1 MGNPKL
7 DDFLLFSK
15 VVEMKNFSKTAE
27 QRGMVKSMI
36 SKRIS
41 RLEKQ
46 LGVRLLHRST
56 RSMSLTE
63 YGATLY
69 EYTQRIEEEVNDAVE
84 AMTLGQHQPKGRLK
98 VVVPHSFGD
107 HYLSQLVANFVEQ
120 FPDLHVEIELSAAFP
135 NLQDSGFDLVIHVGD
150 PPATNDMSKL
160 IGWHRYVVCASK
172 DYFKRQG
179 CPNSIYDLQRHNC
192 LIQRNL
198 PNSNVWSFQ
207 HQKKRHHVTINGNFV
222 SNSPQS
228 LKHAAMSG
236 LGIVML
242 PDYMVKTEVA
252 DGALQAIFQ
261 DYCPEDIGLYAVFPY
276 TKHISPKLRVF
287 LEFLSK
293 NL

>member
-27 QRGMVKSMI
+27 QLGMVKSMI

-107 HYLSQLVANFVEQ
+107 YYLSQLVARFVDL
-120 FPDLHVEIELSAAFP
+120 FPDLHVEVELSESFP
-135 NLQDSGFDLVIHVGD
+135 RLTDSGFDLAIHIGD

-160 IGWHRYVVCASK
+160 IGWHKSVICASK
-172 DYFKRQG
+172 DYFKRKG
-179 CPNSIYDLQRHNC
+179 VPTSIYDLQYHNC
-192 LIQRNL
+192 LVQRNL
-198 PNSNVWSFQ
+198 PNANVWGFLF
-207 HQKKRHHVTINGNFV
+207 QKKKHQVSVSGNFV

-236 LGIVML
+236 LGVVML
-242 PDYMVKTEVA
+242 PDYMVKNEVA
-252 DGALQAIFQ
+252 DGTLQAVFHE
-261 DYCPEDIGLYAVFPY
+261 YCPQNIGLYAVFPY

-287 LEFLSK
+287 LDFLSK

>member
-1 MGNPKL
+1 MGSPKL

-27 QRGMVKSMI
+27 QLGMVKSMI

-41 RLEKQ
+41 RLENQ

-84 AMTLGQHQPKGRLK
+84 AMTLGLHQPKGRLK

-107 HYLSQLVANFVEQ
+107 YYLSQLVAQFVEQ
-120 FPDLHVEIELSAAFP
+120 FPDLHIEIELSAGFP
-135 NLQDSGFDLVIHVGD
+135 NLTDSGFDLAIHVGE

-160 IGWHRYVVCASK
+160 IGWHQNVICASK
-172 DYFKRQG
+172 DYFKRKG
-179 CPNSIYDLQRHNC
+179 VPTSVYDLQYHNC
-192 LIQRNL
+192 LVQRNF
-198 PNSNVWSFQ
+198 PNANVWGF
-207 HQKKRHHVTINGNFV
+207 HFQKKKHQVSVNGNFV
-222 SNSPQS
+222 SNSAQS

-236 LGIVML
+236 LGIVRL
-242 PDYMVKTEVA
+242 PDYMVKNEVA
-252 DGALQAIFQ
+252 DGALQTIFQ
-261 DYCPEDIGLYAVFPY
+261 DYCPQNIGLYAVFPY

-287 LEFLSK
+287 LDFLSK